1 MSLKYPDI
9 HKKREHRLT
18 EHSRA
23 LITKIIRTEPSR
35 NEGNDGD
42 IIFGN
47 TREGL
52 KLYVRMNNKWHAF
65 SPDEEPLNIYSSSSY
80 TTNRTITGA
89 TSAADTANV
98 LATLINDLI
107 NIGILKKPN
116 KK

>member
-47 TREGL
+47 TSSPSLISVAEAALEVMREGSVL
-52 KLYVRMNNKWHAF
+52 DIKEGLT
-65 SPDEEPLNIYSSSSY
+65 SPNCKFVIGTLSF
-80 TTNRTITGA
+80 
-89 TSAADTANV
+89 
-98 LATLINDLI
+98 LINFSY
-107 NIGILKKPN
+107 
-116 KK
+116 